1 MSQTKAQ
8 LIDNLVQ
15 ALNFTGTASAP
26 ANGLFLS
33 ATNTLQLST
42 ASTPR
47 LTINSDGH
55 VDVVGNLDVGAG
67 LDVTGDVT
75 TTGLLKISNVF
86 PRLLFEDTNN
96 NDDFS
101 IYNANGTFRINDD
114 TDNAPRLDIASDGT
128 VDIFGNLDVGAGIDV
143 TGAITAS
150 TSITA
155 TGNLVTNG
163 NLTVQT
169 SNPNIFLTD
178 TDNNS
183 DFRISNSN
191 GLLEIRDI
199 TNSTTRFC
207 IKSDGNVG
215 IGTTSP
221 AKALEVVNNTVPQ
234 FQVGMANDAD
244 RASLMHNGSDL
255 YLDTTAGGLIFR
267 GASNA
272 ERLRITSNGELLKGA
287 TTARAQFFHSV
298 VAPGVQIEG
307 NGDFDRQ
314 LSITSSSSTSNFGA
328 VLILGRQRSGTIGG
342 NTIVQA
348 GDSVGLLSFQA
359 NDGTNFIEGARIS
372 TNIESGVGGNDMP
385 AYLSFFTNPGNTSLS
400 ERMRIRSDGRIG
412 IGTTSPNTILS
423 VNYTN
428 TGSNGLRLQDDTNNT
443 VTTLETTATSYN
455 YAGVSGHH
463 SLLYASRNLA
473 IVADGANQG
482 AIKFMAGNGERM
494 RILHDGGVCINATS
508 RPVVGTEFL
517 GVQGGSAS
525 NTVGIAAAVS
535 NNNGIPFF
543 ASNSSNTSDQRLMR
557 FAAGSAG
564 NTRGTIIFNGSAM
577 VYGGSS
583 DYRLKENITSISD
596 GITKLKSLNPI
607 NFNWIKDETNTSI
620 MGFIAHEVQAVM
632 PEAVAGEKDAVDSEG
647 KEDYQEMDYGRIT
660 PLIVTA
666 LQEAITKIETLETK
680 VAALEAA

>member
-1 MSQTKAQ
+1 
-8 LIDNLVQ
+8 
-15 ALNFTGTASAP
+15 
-26 ANGLFLS
+26 
-33 ATNTLQLST
+33 
-42 ASTPR
+42 
-47 LTINSDGH
+47 
-55 VDVVGNLDVGAG
+55 
-67 LDVTGDVT
+67 
-75 TTGLLKISNVF
+75 
-86 PRLLFEDTNN
+86 
-96 NDDFS
+96 
-101 IYNANGTFRINDD
+101 
-114 TDNAPRLDIASDGT
+114 
-128 VDIFGNLDVGAGIDV
+128 
-143 TGAITAS
+143 
-150 TSITA
+150 
-155 TGNLVTNG
+155 
-163 NLTVQT
+163 
-169 SNPNIFLTD
+169 
-178 TDNNS
+178 
-183 DFRISNSN
+183 
-191 GLLEIRDI
+191 
-199 TNSTTRFC
+199 
-207 IKSDGNVG
+207 
-215 IGTTSP
+215 
-221 AKALEVVNNTVPQ
+221 
-234 FQVGMANDAD
+234 
-244 RASLMHNGSDL
+244 
-255 YLDTTAGGLIFR
+255 
-267 GASNA
+267 
-272 ERLRITSNGELLKGA
+272 
-287 TTARAQFFHSV
+287 RAQFFHSV